1 MFGMNGMFN
10 TLIFYK
16 NLKIKILLMKIY
28 KFITLCIL
36 FTSVSYTQTLED
48 ARKKT
53 DNELFEV
60 AGKEFSTLISKEPK
74 RADYYFYSGY
84 NYFEHGDLDSANIMW
99 KIGVDINPKGALNYI
114 GLAKYL
120 WFKGDTT
127 SANIYI
133 KKAFTLTKNKNP
145 EIMRQTAIIYIRTP
159 KYKKLDEAITLL
171 NRAVKIDPKNP
182 ENFLLLGDALQEKT
196 PENGSPAIKN
206 YNLALGLNPKSPKA
220 IVRTAK
226 LYQRSGADSL
236 ANSKYIEAQLLDPTY
251 APAYREN
258 AELNMKFNQFKRAI
272 ENWKKYLVLNNS
284 NEARYR
290 YATSLFSYKK
300 YCEAISELIQVKSNG
315 MENFYIERML
325 TYSYYEC
332 VENDSQES
340 YQKGLKSSDLFF
352 KIVPIDKIIS
362 TDYKYKGYLLSKT
375 GNDSLAIIELENA
388 AKADPKKGGELYG
401 EIAKMYMKNKQYLKA
416 IDSYEKKR
424 DGSFDNLT
432 VSEINDLAR
441 SYFYGSKN
449 YVLADS
455 CYVNLTERS
464 PEYTA
469 GYLGL
474 GRSICRQDVKNEKWL
489 AKNSFTKYLELLT
502 LEEKTLPV
510 NKAGVMEAAKYLGG
524 YYILSPEKDKVK
536 AKIYWEIARSVDP
549 MDVQVKAFF
558 KL

>member
-1 MFGMNGMFN
+1 
-10 TLIFYK
+10 
-16 NLKIKILLMKIY
+16 MKIY
-28 KFITLCIL
+28 KFITFSIL
-36 FTSVSYTQTLED
+36 FASVSYSQTLED

-60 AGKEFSTLISKEPK
+60 AGKEFSNLISMEPK
-74 RADYYFYSGY
+74 RGDYYFYSGE

-99 KIGVDINPKGALNYI
+99 KKGVMIDPSVALNYI

-127 SANIYI
+127 EANIYI
-133 KKAFTLTKNKNP
+133 KKAFNLKRRNKNT
-145 EIMRQTAIIYIRTP
+145 EILSQTAIIYIRTP

-171 NRAVKIDPKNP
+171 NKAVKIDPENP

-196 PENGSPAIKN
+196 PENGSAAIKN
-206 YNLALGLNPKSPKA
+206 YNLALGLNPKSSKA

-236 ANSKYIEAQLLDPTY
+236 ANSKYIEAQVLDPTY

-284 NEARYR
+284 TEARYR

-300 YCEAISELIQVKSNG
+300 YCEAIIELIQVKSSG

-332 VENDSQES
+332 TENDLPES
-340 YQKGLKSSDLFF
+340 YKKGLKSSDLFF
-352 KIVPIDKIIS
+352 SIVPKDKIIS
-362 TDYKYKGYLLSKT
+362 SDYKYKGYLLSKT
-375 GNDSLAIIELENA
+375 GNDSLAVIELENA
-388 AKADPKKGGELYG
+388 VKADPKKGFELYG

-416 IDSYEKKR
+416 IDYYEKKR
-424 DGSFDNLT
+424 DGSFVNLT
-432 VSEINDLAR
+432 VAEVNDLAK

-449 YVLADS
+449 YVLSDS

-464 PEYTA
+464 PEYTP

-502 LEEKTLPV
+502 LEEKSLPV
-510 NKAGVMEAAKYLGG
+510 NKTGVMEASKYLGG
-524 YYILSPEKDKVK
+524 YYMLSPEKDKVK
-536 AKIYWEIARSVDP
+536 SKTYWEIARSVDP
-549 MDVQVKAFF
+549 TDVQVKEFF